1 MVTTSDDQ
9 MIRIW
14 NLKNFELF
22 RAWKA
27 SQLPI
32 TSITY
37 LIDGE
42 NLLLISSSYNNVI
55 QVWDFYEGD
64 IPIQSLTSHTLDVNC
79 LLLIEKDPLGRV
91 QNRYLVSGSAD
102 KSIILWKFHSSDLFT
117 KQTQV
122 KACDTSIIALEF
134 FCIDNEPF
142 IATGSRD
149 KTIKIFGVPKL
160 NFIIELIGHKD
171 SVKTLLKYER
181 PEEFYALFYN
191 KALLEKETL
200 DHQSSKIRGI
210 IRDNESPFKNS
221 FKTSN
226 SFLNPKITI
235 FLISGSM
242 DKTIKIWDV
251 RTGLCLYSIFG
262 HDGYVNNIIWLNEE
276 NYYSK
281 FMISASQDGT
291 IKIWDMINLKCL
303 ETFNVNFPRF
313 SSALKY
319 IKKEKCIVFTNY
331 KGEIKFKKIFDD
343 FKVEAFKDKI
353 INLYSEKIC
362 IMEKNE
368 INEGKKCNIF

>member
-1 MVTTSDDQ
+1 
-9 MIRIW
+9 
-14 NLKNFELF
+14 
-22 RAWKA
+22 
-27 SQLPI
+27 
-32 TSITY
+32 
-37 LIDGE
+37 
-42 NLLLISSSYNNVI
+42 
-55 QVWDFYEGD
+55 
-64 IPIQSLTSHTLDVNC
+64 
-79 LLLIEKDPLGRV
+79 
-91 QNRYLVSGSAD
+91 
-102 KSIILWKFHSSDLFT
+102 
-117 KQTQV
+117 
-122 KACDTSIIALEF
+122 
-134 FCIDNEPF
+134 
-142 IATGSRD
+142 
-149 KTIKIFGVPKL
+149 
-160 NFIIELIGHKD
+160 
-171 SVKTLLKYER
+171 
-181 PEEFYALFYN
+181 
-191 KALLEKETL
+191 
-200 DHQSSKIRGI
+200 
-210 IRDNESPFKNS
+210 
-221 FKTSN
+221 
-226 SFLNPKITI
+226 
-235 FLISGSM
+235 M